1 MTIDAYNL
9 KLQRVK
15 PGDEEAF
22 KASTPK
28 EGETHFRL
36 AKRYISVGDGTTS
49 GGVALASKD
58 FVLNAIRVA
67 EANGT
72 TGGISPD

>member
-1 MTIDAYNL
+1 MTIDEYNL

-15 PGDEEAF
+15 SGDEEAF
-22 KASTPK
+22 KATTPK

-36 AKRYISVGDGTTS
+36 AKRYISVGDGATS
-49 GGVALASKD
+49 GGIALASKD

-72 TGGISPD
+72 TDGISPD